1 MKYITLI
8 CLAILCACSVD
19 QKKKNPFGDQ
29 LKVNSK
35 GLDFKEVSIYV
46 NGEKDQ
52 MKVFNYG
59 DEIELRFDGVEGF
72 TQVGG
77 KVFPGLKIAV
87 LNQKQDTVFATDDLY
102 SAEAAKG
109 IDFKK
114 LLLYAKLTLGDPMF
128 SGELLTAKMHFWDKK
143 GTASMDVD
151 FEFSSKSNEFLEI
164 KKRNLNYREVYLYS
178 QKLDK
183 VIADN
188 HYMKGDKL
196 YFFFQGL
203 NGFKENA
210 GLIYPCLS
218 IEVKNERDEVILK
231 LDNLLEQYYEIGVEP
246 DLLEESLYFSINE
259 EASASA
265 EKLKIHAVLLDK
277 LSSNSIIFNSTL
289 ESRSK

>member
-59 DEIELRFDGVEGF
+59 DEIELRFAGVEGF
-72 TQVGG
+72 TQLGG

-102 SAEAAKG
+102 SAEAVKG
-109 IDFKK
+109 IDFKN

-203 NGFKENA
+203 NGFKENT

-246 DLLEESLYFSINE
+246 ELLEESLYFSINE